1 MFFVDFDNGIYIP
14 GKIFKHMFCQTFIK
28 HYKIF
33 NLIIGHCFFYF
44 SLKIDYFDN
53 SKKINLNSNF
63 FDIGNLTVGADV
75 KTKGVKIGEV
85 IEISLDGD
93 SYMAIVK
100 SSLNYDLKIPLDS
113 EFKIANNG
121 FIGSPY
127 IEVTMGI
134 NEQYYQNNDLTENNV
149 DAVSLEEIIN
159 SFIFN

>member
-1 MFFVDFDNGIYIP
+1 MKN
-14 GKIFKHMFCQTFIK
+14 KISFEFI
-28 HYKIF
+28 IGLLI
-33 NLIIGHCFFYF
+33 LIITLISFFYF

-53 SKKINLNSNF
+53 SKKINLSSTF
-63 FDIGNLTVGADV
+63 FDIGDLSVGADV

-85 IEISLDGD
+85 TEISLDRN

-121 FIGSPY
+121 LIGSPY
-127 IEVTMGI
+127 IEITMGI

>member
-1 MFFVDFDNGIYIP
+1 MNK
-14 GKIFKHMFCQTFIK
+14 KISFEFI
-28 HYKIF
+28 IG
-33 NLIIGHCFFYF
+33 LIILIITLLSFFYF
-44 SLKIDYFDN
+44 FFKIDYFDN

-85 IEISLDGD
+85 IEISLDRN

-100 SSLNYDLKIPLDS
+100 SSLNYDLNIPLDS

>member
-1 MFFVDFDNGIYIP
+1 MNK
-14 GKIFKHMFCQTFIK
+14 KISFEFI
-28 HYKIF
+28 IG
-33 NLIIGHCFFYF
+33 LIILIITLLSFFYF
-44 SLKIDYFDN
+44 SFKIDYFDN

-63 FDIGNLTVGADV
+63 FDIGDLTVGADV

-85 IEISLDGD
+85 IEISLDKN

-113 EFKIANNG
+113 VFKIANNG

>member
-1 MFFVDFDNGIYIP
+1 MNK
-14 GKIFKHMFCQTFIK
+14 KISFEFI
-28 HYKIF
+28 IG
-33 NLIIGHCFFYF
+33 LIILIITLVTFFYF
-44 SLKIDYFDN
+44 SFKIDFFDN

-63 FDIGNLTVGADV
+63 FDIGGLTVGADI

-85 IEISLDGD
+85 TEISLDKN
-93 SYMAIVK
+93 SFMAIVK
-100 SSLNYDLKIPLDS
+100 SSIDDDLKIPLDS

-127 IEVTMGI
+127 IEVTIGN

>member
-1 MFFVDFDNGIYIP
+1 MNKKISFEFVIG
-14 GKIFKHMFCQTFIK
+14 
-28 HYKIF
+28 
-33 NLIIGHCFFYF
+33 LIILIITLLTFFYF
-44 SLKIDYFDN
+44 SLKIDYFNN

-63 FDIGNLTVGADV
+63 FDIGDLTVGADV

-85 IEISLDGD
+85 TEISLDSN

-134 NEQYYQNNDLTENNV
+134 NEQYYQNNDLTENNI

>member
-1 MFFVDFDNGIYIP
+1 MNK
-14 GKIFKHMFCQTFIK
+14 KISFEFI
-28 HYKIF
+28 IGSII
-33 NLIIGHCFFYF
+33 LIITLLSFFYF

-63 FDIGNLTVGADV
+63 FDIGDLTVGADV

-85 IEISLDGD
+85 TEISLDRN
-93 SYMAIVK
+93 SYMAIVI
-100 SSLNYDLKIPLDS
+100 SSINYDLKIPLDS

>member
-1 MFFVDFDNGIYIP
+1 MNKRISFEFIIGII
-14 GKIFKHMFCQTFIK
+14 I
-28 HYKIF
+28 
-33 NLIIGHCFFYF
+33 LIITLVSFFYF
-44 SLKIDYFDN
+44 SLKIDYFN
-53 SKKINLNSNF
+53 NPKEINLNSNF
-63 FDIGNLTVGADV
+63 FDIGDLTIGADV

-85 IEISLDGD
+85 TEISLDRNT
-93 SYMAIVK
+93 YMAIVK

-127 IEVTMGI
+127 IEVTMGN
-134 NEQYYQNNDLTENNV
+134 NEQYYKNNDLTENNV

>member
-1 MFFVDFDNGIYIP
+1 MNK
-14 GKIFKHMFCQTFIK
+14 KISFEFI
-28 HYKIF
+28 IGLLI
-33 NLIIGHCFFYF
+33 LIITLISFFYF

-63 FDIGNLTVGADV
+63 FDIGDLIVGADV

>member
-1 MFFVDFDNGIYIP
+1 MKN
-14 GKIFKHMFCQTFIK
+14 KISFEFI
-28 HYKIF
+28 IGLLI
-33 NLIIGHCFFYF
+33 LIITIISFFYF

-53 SKKINLNSNF
+53 SKKINLSSTF
-63 FDIGNLTVGADV
+63 FDIGDLSVGADV

-85 IEISLDGD
+85 TKISLDRN

-100 SSLNYDLKIPLDS
+100 SSLNYDLNIPLDS

-127 IEVTMGI
+127 IEVTMGV

>member
-1 MFFVDFDNGIYIP
+1 MNN
-14 GKIFKHMFCQTFIK
+14 KISFEFI
-28 HYKIF
+28 IGLLI
-33 NLIIGHCFFYF
+33 LIITLISFFYF

-63 FDIGNLTVGADV
+63 FDIGGLNVGADV

-100 SSLNYDLKIPLDS
+100 SSLKYDLKIPLDS

>member
-1 MFFVDFDNGIYIP
+1 MNK
-14 GKIFKHMFCQTFIK
+14 KISFEFI
-28 HYKIF
+28 IGF
-33 NLIIGHCFFYF
+33 IILIITLLSFFYF
-44 SLKIDYFDN
+44 SFKIDYFDN
-53 SKKINLNSNF
+53 SKKMNLNSNF
-63 FDIGNLTVGADV
+63 FDIGDLTVGADV

-85 IEISLDGD
+85 IEISLDRN

-113 EFKIANNG
+113 VFKIANNG

-127 IEVTMGI
+127 IEVTMGT

>member
-1 MFFVDFDNGIYIP
+1 MNK
-14 GKIFKHMFCQTFIK
+14 KISFEFI
-28 HYKIF
+28 IG
-33 NLIIGHCFFYF
+33 LIILIITLFTFFYF
-44 SLKIDYFDN
+44 SFKIDYFDN

-63 FDIGNLTVGADV
+63 FDIGDLNVGADV

-85 IEISLDGD
+85 IEIYLDRN

-113 EFKIANNG
+113 VFKIANNG

-127 IEVTMGI
+127 IEVSMGI
-134 NEQYYQNNDLTENNV
+134 KEQYYQNNDLTENNV

>member
-1 MFFVDFDNGIYIP
+1 MNK
-14 GKIFKHMFCQTFIK
+14 KINFEFIVG
-28 HYKIF
+28 
-33 NLIIGHCFFYF
+33 LIILIITLLSFIYF
-44 SLKIDYFDN
+44 SLKIDYFNN

-63 FDIGNLTVGADV
+63 FDIGDLTVGADV

-85 IEISLDGD
+85 IEISLDRN

>member
-1 MFFVDFDNGIYIP
+1 MNN
-14 GKIFKHMFCQTFIK
+14 KISFEFI
-28 HYKIF
+28 IGLLI
-33 NLIIGHCFFYF
+33 LIITLISFFYF

-63 FDIGNLTVGADV
+63 FDIGALTVGADV

-85 IEISLDGD
+85 TEISLDGN

-113 EFKIANNG
+113 EFKISNNG

-127 IEVTMGI
+127 IEVIMGI

>member
-1 MFFVDFDNGIYIP
+1 MNK
-14 GKIFKHMFCQTFIK
+14 KISFEFIVG
-28 HYKIF
+28 
-33 NLIIGHCFFYF
+33 LIILILTIVTFFYF
-44 SLKIDYFDN
+44 SLKIDYFN
-53 SKKINLNSNF
+53 NQKKINLNSNF
-63 FDIGNLTVGADV
+63 FDIGDLTVGADV

-85 IEISLDGD
+85 TEIFLDKS

-100 SSLNYDLKIPLDS
+100 SSLNYDLNIPLDS

-121 FIGSPY
+121 FIGTPY
-127 IEVTMGI
+127 IEVTIGN

>member
-1 MFFVDFDNGIYIP
+1 MNK
-14 GKIFKHMFCQTFIK
+14 KISFEFIVGLIIIVITLVTFI
-28 HYKIF
+28 Y
-33 NLIIGHCFFYF
+33 FFF
-44 SLKIDYFDN
+44 KIDYFDN
-53 SKKINLNSNF
+53 SKKTILNSQF
-63 FDIGNLTVGADV
+63 LDIGGLTVGADV

-85 IEISLDGD
+85 IEISLDRK

-100 SSLNYDLKIPLDS
+100 SSLNNNLKIPLDS

-127 IEVTMGI
+127 IEIIIGS
-134 NEQYYQNNDLTENNV
+134 NEQFYQNNDLTKNNV

>member
-1 MFFVDFDNGIYIP
+1 MNK
-14 GKIFKHMFCQTFIK
+14 KISFEFI
-28 HYKIF
+28 IGLLI
-33 NLIIGHCFFYF
+33 LIITLISFFYF

-63 FDIGNLTVGADV
+63 FDIGDLTVGADV

-100 SSLNYDLKIPLDS
+100 SSLNYDIKIPLDS

-127 IEVTMGI
+127 IEVTIGI
-134 NEQYYQNNDLTENNV
+134 NEQYYKNNDLTENNV

>member
-1 MFFVDFDNGIYIP
+1 MNK
-14 GKIFKHMFCQTFIK
+14 KIGFEFI
-28 HYKIF
+28 IG
-33 NLIIGHCFFYF
+33 LIILIITLLSFFYF

-63 FDIGNLTVGADV
+63 FDIGNLAVGADV

-85 IEISLDGD
+85 IKISLDRN

-121 FIGSPY
+121 FVGSPY

>member
-1 MFFVDFDNGIYIP
+1 MNN
-14 GKIFKHMFCQTFIK
+14 KISFEFIMGLL
-28 HYKIF
+28 I
-33 NLIIGHCFFYF
+33 LIITLIFFFYF

-63 FDIGNLTVGADV
+63 FDIGDLTVGADV

-85 IEISLDGD
+85 IEISLDRN

-113 EFKIANNG
+113 VFKIANNG

-127 IEVTMGI
+127 IEVTMGT

>member
-1 MFFVDFDNGIYIP
+1 MKN
-14 GKIFKHMFCQTFIK
+14 KISFEFI
-28 HYKIF
+28 IGLLI
-33 NLIIGHCFFYF
+33 LIITIISFFYF

-63 FDIGNLTVGADV
+63 FDIGDLIVGADV

>member
-1 MFFVDFDNGIYIP
+1 MNN
-14 GKIFKHMFCQTFIK
+14 KISFEFI
-28 HYKIF
+28 IGLLI
-33 NLIIGHCFFYF
+33 LIITLISFFYF
-44 SLKIDYFDN
+44 SLKIDFFDN
-53 SKKINLNSNF
+53 SKKMNLNSNF
-63 FDIGNLTVGADV
+63 FDIGGLTVGADV

-85 IEISLDGD
+85 TEISLDGD

-100 SSLNYDLKIPLDS
+100 SSLKYDLKIPFDS

>member
-1 MFFVDFDNGIYIP
+1 MKN
-14 GKIFKHMFCQTFIK
+14 KISFEFI
-28 HYKIF
+28 IGLLI
-33 NLIIGHCFFYF
+33 LIITIISFFYF

-63 FDIGNLTVGADV
+63 FDIGGLTVGADV
-75 KTKGVKIGEV
+75 KTRGVKIGEV
-85 IEISLDGD
+85 TEIILDRNT
-93 SYMAIVK
+93 YMAIVK
-100 SSLNYDLKIPLDS
+100 SSYNYDLKIPLDS

-127 IEVTMGI
+127 IELTMGD
-134 NEQYYQNNDLTENNV
+134 NQQYYQNNDLTENNI

>member
-1 MFFVDFDNGIYIP
+1 MNN
-14 GKIFKHMFCQTFIK
+14 KISFEFI
-28 HYKIF
+28 IGLLI
-33 NLIIGHCFFYF
+33 LIITLISFFYF

-63 FDIGNLTVGADV
+63 FDIGGLTVGADV

-85 IEISLDGD
+85 KEISLDGD

-100 SSLNYDLKIPLDS
+100 SSLKYDLKIPLDS

-127 IEVTMGI
+127 IEVSMGI

-159 SFIFN
+159 NFIFN

>member
-1 MFFVDFDNGIYIP
+1 MNK
-14 GKIFKHMFCQTFIK
+14 KISFEFI
-28 HYKIF
+28 IG
-33 NLIIGHCFFYF
+33 LIILIITLLSFFYF
-44 SLKIDYFDN
+44 SFKIDYFDN
-53 SKKINLNSNF
+53 SKKMNLNSNF
-63 FDIGNLTVGADV
+63 FDIGDLTVGADV

-85 IEISLDGD
+85 IEISLDRN

-113 EFKIANNG
+113 VFKIANNG

-127 IEVTMGI
+127 IEVTMGT

>member
-1 MFFVDFDNGIYIP
+1 MNN
-14 GKIFKHMFCQTFIK
+14 KISFEFI
-28 HYKIF
+28 IGLLI
-33 NLIIGHCFFYF
+33 LIITLISFFYF

-63 FDIGNLTVGADV
+63 FDIGDLTVGADV

-85 IEISLDGD
+85 TEISLDGD

-100 SSLNYDLKIPLDS
+100 SSLYYDLKIPLDS

-127 IEVTMGI
+127 IEVSMGI

>member
-1 MFFVDFDNGIYIP
+1 MNN
-14 GKIFKHMFCQTFIK
+14 KISFEFI
-28 HYKIF
+28 IGLLI
-33 NLIIGHCFFYF
+33 LIITLISFFYF

-63 FDIGNLTVGADV
+63 FDIGDLNVGADV

-85 IEISLDGD
+85 IEISLDRN

-113 EFKIANNG
+113 VFKIANNG

>member
-1 MFFVDFDNGIYIP
+1 MKN
-14 GKIFKHMFCQTFIK
+14 KISFEFI
-28 HYKIF
+28 IGLLI
-33 NLIIGHCFFYF
+33 LIITIISFFYF
-44 SLKIDYFDN
+44 SLKIYHFDN

-63 FDIGNLTVGADV
+63 FDIGGLTVGADV

-100 SSLNYDLKIPLDS
+100 SSLNYDLNIPLDS

>member
-1 MFFVDFDNGIYIP
+1 MNK
-14 GKIFKHMFCQTFIK
+14 KISFEFI
-28 HYKIF
+28 IGLLI
-33 NLIIGHCFFYF
+33 LIITLISFFYF

-63 FDIGNLTVGADV
+63 FDIGDLTVGADI

-85 IEISLDGD
+85 IEIFLDGD

>member
-1 MFFVDFDNGIYIP
+1 MNN
-14 GKIFKHMFCQTFIK
+14 KISFEFI
-28 HYKIF
+28 IG
-33 NLIIGHCFFYF
+33 LIILIITILCFFYF
-44 SLKIDYFDN
+44 SLKIDYFEN
-53 SKKINLNSNF
+53 SKKMNLNSNF
-63 FDIGNLTVGADV
+63 FDIGGLTVGADV

-85 IEISLDGD
+85 TEISLDRN

-134 NEQYYQNNDLTENNV
+134 NEQYYQNNDLTENNI

>member
-1 MFFVDFDNGIYIP
+1 MNK
-14 GKIFKHMFCQTFIK
+14 KISFEFIVG
-28 HYKIF
+28 
-33 NLIIGHCFFYF
+33 LIILIITLISFFYF
-44 SLKIDYFDN
+44 FLKIDYFDN

-63 FDIGNLTVGADV
+63 FDIGDLAVGADV

-85 IEISLDGD
+85 INISLDGN

-100 SSLNYDLKIPLDS
+100 SSLNFDLKIPLDS

>member
-1 MFFVDFDNGIYIP
+1 MNK
-14 GKIFKHMFCQTFIK
+14 KINFEFI
-28 HYKIF
+28 IGSII
-33 NLIIGHCFFYF
+33 LIITLLSFFYF
-44 SLKIDYFDN
+44 SLKIDYFDK

-63 FDIGNLTVGADV
+63 FDIGDLTVGADV

>member
-1 MFFVDFDNGIYIP
+1 MNN
-14 GKIFKHMFCQTFIK
+14 KISFEFI
-28 HYKIF
+28 IGLLI
-33 NLIIGHCFFYF
+33 LIITLISFFYF

-63 FDIGNLTVGADV
+63 FDIGGLNVGADV

>member
-1 MFFVDFDNGIYIP
+1 MKN
-14 GKIFKHMFCQTFIK
+14 KISFEFI
-28 HYKIF
+28 IGLLI
-33 NLIIGHCFFYF
+33 LIITIISFFYF

-63 FDIGNLTVGADV
+63 FDIGDLTVGADV

-85 IEISLDGD
+85 TEISLDGD

-127 IEVTMGI
+127 IEVIMGI
-134 NEQYYQNNDLTENNV
+134 NEQYYQNNDLTGNNV